1 MQYIYDENYH
11 KSVIGLEFIGSFF
24 FLHNNDSKKS
34 YSKYESIL
42 SINNV
47 KGKHIK
53 LCVYYLYLLNS

>member
-1 MQYIYDENYH
+1 MMENIINQLLDLYLSTH
-11 KSVIGLEFIGSFF
+11 S

-34 YSKYESIL
+34 YLKYEFIL

-53 LCVYYLYLLNS
+53 LCIYLYLLNN

>member
-1 MQYIYDENYH
+1 MMKTIINQLLDLNLSAH
-11 KSVIGLEFIGSFF
+11 FF

-53 LCVYYLYLLNS
+53 LCIYYLYLLNS